1 MFSYGCVLSLLSS
14 LYQGKEYKIYNKQN
28 FDYVLI
34 SLLKHRSHT
43 LTHKLLYM
51 VFMKPCV
58 SGQNFDH
65 SFSVGPL
72 FLYKRAFIKWH

>member
-14 LYQGKEYKIYNKQN
+14 LYEGKEYKIYNKQN

-43 LTHKLLYM
+43 HTQSLTLYGIYETLREWTK
-51 VFMKPCV
+51 F
-58 SGQNFDH
+58 
-65 SFSVGPL
+65 
-72 FLYKRAFIKWH
+72 

>member
-43 LTHKLLYM
+43 HTLKVLLYM

-65 SFSVGPL
+65 SFSVETL
-72 FLYKRAFIKWH
+72 FLYKRAFIK